1 MDEKLKKNTIK
12 ILDKNNLDYKNFI
25 YFWDDNLDM
34 YALNKETFFQK
45 KIDIKDYYILDEV
58 FYDTFSK
65 SFFEYMF
72 LDMSLDIPFFKFIIL
87 DLKDIA
93 DEKKSIITLIEEVL
107 GRVAVLNLKKKIV
120 IFYFNKESFNFKSI
134 IDTINDD
141 FAVVLKVFEGC
152 KIINKSDFFT
162 IFGFYNTY
170 LNPSSHSYATIS
182 DLILTVQE
190 IDHSKLKILRPIIL
204 NKIID
209 DFQLVNLINSLFDNN
224 LNVTQTASI
233 VYMHRNTINNKI
245 EYIKNE
251 TGLNIQN
258 FKEAVSMYLLIKEK

>member
-1 MDEKLKKNTIK
+1 MDAKLKENSIK
-12 ILDKNNLDYKNFI
+12 ILDKNNLDRKKFV

-34 YALNKETFFQK
+34 YALNKETFWQN
-45 KIDIKDYYILDEV
+45 KIDTNDYYILDEV

-72 LDMSLDIPFFKFIIL
+72 LDKPLDMPFFKFIVL

-93 DEKKSIITLIEEVL
+93 DEKNSIITLIEEVL
-107 GRVAVLNLKKKIV
+107 GKVAVLNLKKKIV
-120 IFYFNKESFNFKSI
+120 IFYFSKESFNFRSI

-141 FAVVLKVFEGC
+141 FAVIMKVFEGC
-152 KIINKSDFFT
+152 KIIKKRDFFT
-162 IFGFYNTY
+162 VFQFYNTY
-170 LNPSSHSYATIS
+170 LNPLSHSYATIS
-182 DLILTVQE
+182 DLILTLQE
-190 IDHSKLKILRPIIL
+190 IDHSKLRILRPIIL
-204 NKIID
+204 NQIID
-209 DFQLVNLINSLFDNN
+209 DFQLVNLINSLFENN
-224 LNVTQTASI
+224 LNVTQTASV